1 MKKLIWLAT
10 FTLAFILGQPSF
22 ASCDKDQKHCSTHQR
37 LDKLA
42 TELELTPEKKEKIKT
57 YKEQARASMKE
68 NYAQLRALRG
78 QISALIKS
86 DKIDEAKLDDL
97 VAQVNKIKGAM
108 LKSRIMIQHELYSL
122 LTDKQKAK
130 YQQLK
135 QQWED
140 KHKD

>member
-22 ASCDKDQKHCSTHQR
+22 ASCDKDQKHCAHQR

-42 TELELTPEKKEKIKT
+42 AELELTPEQKEKIKT

-68 NYAQLRALRG
+68 NYTQLKALRS
-78 QISALIKS
+78 QIAILVKS
-86 DKIDEAKLDDL
+86 DKMDEAKLDDL
-97 VAQVNKIKGAM
+97 VTQVNKIKGAM
-108 LKSRIMIQHELYSL
+108 LKSRIMMQHELYTL

-140 KHKD
+140 KHQD